1 MKNKRE
7 RYIVLLPQTR
17 SPEVDYSFFI
27 METVEMVL
35 EEKETTP
42 AGLRRSFPPPICCLL
57 LSVSGFYRGGSPVT
71 KTVGGF
77 L

>member
-7 RYIVLLPQTR
+7 RYIVLLPQTH

-27 METVEMVL
+27 MEAVEMVL
-35 EEKETTP
+35 EEMETSP
-42 AGLRRSFPPPICCLL
+42 AGLRRSFPSPICCLL
-57 LSVSGFYRGGSPVT
+57 PLFSGFSRGGSLVT
-71 KTVGGF
+71 KNVGGF